1 MRKSKTSTTNIF
13 LLLLFYKEKIIFC
26 WKTYLEKLIFLH
38 LCYCFFFLRGRLLE
52 MQSYNIYAH
61 IDRRRTSTQN
71 TWQQNKYFTADF
83 VDNGLLFLFFIYFRE
98 VPSI

>member
-1 MRKSKTSTTNIF
+1 MLENIF
-13 LLLLFYKEKIIFC
+13 GKTYIPTFVLLF
-26 WKTYLEKLIFLH
+26 
-38 LCYCFFFLRGRLLE
+38 FFFLRGRLLE
-52 MQSYNIYAH
+52 MQNYNIYAH

>member
-1 MRKSKTSTTNIF
+1 MLENIF
-13 LLLLFYKEKIIFC
+13 G
-26 WKTYLEKLIFLH
+26 KTYIPTFVLL
-38 LCYCFFFLRGRLLE
+38 FFLRGRLLE
-52 MQSYNIYAH
+52 MQNYNIYAH